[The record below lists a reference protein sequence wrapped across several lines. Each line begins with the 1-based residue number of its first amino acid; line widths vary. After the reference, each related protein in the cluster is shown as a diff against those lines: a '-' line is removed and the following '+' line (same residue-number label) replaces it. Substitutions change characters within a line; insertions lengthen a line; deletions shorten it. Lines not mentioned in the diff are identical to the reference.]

1 MPSPPPDSAP
11 RRSSRSKRTI
21 TVAESGE
28 ENGIPEP
35 APKKTKAVK
44 TKAAKDAIVVN
55 DEEEKEFSLDALKDD
70 DDDEDGLE
78 GIDSPPAK
86 GKGKGKKP
94 APKTAAKKEK
104 APPKPRKKKEVT
116 PEPESEDDDEAD
128 GPKLKLGDKLPN
140 IKLKNEDGELVDV
153 STLAGEKG
161 VVFFLYP
168 KADTPGCTNQAC
180 GFRDMYAEIAAYGY
194 EVYGLSK
201 DTPTAQQK
209 WKAKKNLNYHL
220 LSDPKSKLIA
230 RLGAFVPPKNTKRSH
245 FIFEKGS
252 AELIDAEIGVKPVE
266 DPNNVVAFLTE
277 KYD

>member
-1 MPSPPPDSAP
+1 MASPPPDSGP
-11 RRSSRSKRTI
+11 RRSSRPKRTI
-21 TVAESGE
+21 TVAESDE
-28 ENGIPEP
+28 ENDIPKP
-35 APKKTKAVK
+35 APKKTKAQ
-44 TKAAKDAIVVN
+44 KAKEAKDVVVVSD
-55 DEEEKEFSLDALKDD
+55 DEEEAFSPDVLDALKGDS
-70 DDDEDGLE
+70 DEE
-78 GIDSPPAK
+78 GIEDDDSPPPK
-86 GKGKGKKP
+86 SKKGKKS
-94 APKTAAKKEK
+94 ALKATAKKER

-116 PEPESEDDDEAD
+116 PATESEDDEAD
-128 GPKLKLGDKLPN
+128 GPTLKLGDKLPS

-180 GFRDMYAEIAAYGY
+180 GFRDMYAEIAAYDY

-201 DTPTAQQK
+201 DLPTAQQK

-220 LSDPKSKLIA
+220 LSDPKSKLIE

-245 FIFEKGS
+245 FIFEKGTG
-252 AELIDAEIGVKPVE
+252 ELIDAEIGVRPVE